1 MWDPAK
7 YLSFSDH
14 RDRPAHELMSRVGA
28 ETARRVV
35 DLGCGAGNLTHL
47 LTGRWPAAELEAL
60 DASPEM
66 VEAARQRGVPARV
79 CDVRDWKPAPDT
91 DVVLCNAVLQW
102 VPGHVD
108 LLRRWIPQLPAG
120 AWFAFQVP
128 GNFHA
133 PSHST
138 IRELAA
144 SPRWRDRLCEAFL
157 GEEAVP
163 APQRYADALADLG
176 AEVDAWE
183 TTYLQ
188 AMHGENP
195 VLEWVT
201 GTALRPVRAVLGES
215 EWEAFRAD
223 LAPRLAEAYPRRADG
238 VTWFPFRRLFVVA
251 RKPLTG

>member
-1 MWDPAK
+1 MWDPAT

-14 RDRPAHELMSRVGA
+14 RGRPARELMARVGA
-28 ETARRVV
+28 ETARRAV

-47 LTGRWPAAELEAL
+47 LTDRWPTAELEAL

-66 VEAARQRGVPARV
+66 VEAARRRGVPAQVR
-79 CDVRDWKPAPDT
+79 DVRAWWPAPDT

-102 VPGHVD
+102 VPEHAD
-108 LLRRWIPQLPAG
+108 LLARWIPELPAG

-128 GNFHA
+128 GNFDA
-133 PSHST
+133 PSHRA

-144 SPRWRDRLCEAFL
+144 SPRWGDRLRELAFR
-157 GEEAVP
+157 EDAVLT
-163 APQRYADALADLG
+163 PQRYADALADLG

-183 TTYLQ
+183 TTYVQPLR
-188 AMHGENP
+188 GDDP

-201 GTALRPVRAVLGES
+201 GTALRPVRAALDDS
-215 EWEAFRAD
+215 EWEQFRAD
-223 LAPRLAEAYPRRADG
+223 LAPRLAEAYPRRPDG

-251 RKPLTG
+251 RAG